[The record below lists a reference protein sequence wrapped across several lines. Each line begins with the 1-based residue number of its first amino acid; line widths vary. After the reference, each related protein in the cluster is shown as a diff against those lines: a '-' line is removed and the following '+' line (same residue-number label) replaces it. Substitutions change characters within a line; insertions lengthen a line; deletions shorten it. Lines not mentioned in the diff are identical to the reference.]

1 MTILVLGATGKTGRR
16 VVPPLDALGVDYR
29 AVSRRT
35 EIRFDW
41 SDRSTWARALEGATA
56 VYLVPPALNLEA
68 AEVAEFVPQ
77 AVEAGVRRIV
87 LLSARGIPADDGR
100 ERAVRESGVDWT
112 VLRPTWFSQNF
123 SEDYFLP
130 EILAGEIVLPAGSN
144 ATNTSSNYGPH
155 PFIDAQDIAD
165 VAVAALTQ
173 DGHAGVTYELSG
185 PEALTFVDVVARVGE
200 VSGRSVRITDVPAA
214 DYTAMLVQGGIEDA
228 YAEVL
233 TTSLIA
239 ILDGHDAALSDGVP
253 SVLGHDG
260 RLFGDYAK
268 EAAAA
273 WAIPERG

>member
-16 VVPPLDALGVDYR
+16 VVSSLDALGVDYR
-29 AVSRRT
+29 GVSRST

-41 SDRSTWARALEGATA
+41 SDPSTWARALDGATA
-56 VYLVPPALNLEA
+56 VYLVPLAMNLDD
-68 AEVAEFVPQ
+68 AELVEFVPQ
-77 AVEAGVRRIV
+77 AVAAGVRRIV
-87 LLSARGIPADDGR
+87 LLSARGIPTDDGR

-112 VLRPTWFSQNF
+112 ILRPTWFSHNF

-130 EILAGEIVLPAGSN
+130 EVLAGEVVLPAGTGN
-144 ATNTSSNYGPH
+144 GNGAH

-185 PEALTFVDVVARVGE
+185 PEALTFSEVLARIGE
-200 VSGRSVRITDVPAA
+200 VSGRSIRITDVPAA
-214 DYTAMLVQGGIEDA
+214 DYTGMLVQAGIEPA

-233 TTSLIA
+233 TMSLIA
-239 ILDGHDAALSDGVP
+239 IRDGHDAALSDGVP
-253 SVLGHDG
+253 SVLGRDG

-268 EAAAA
+268 ESAGI
-273 WAIPERG
+273 WA

>member
-16 VVPPLDALGVDYR
+16 VVSSLDALGVDYR

-35 EIRFDW
+35 EIPFDW
-41 SDRSTWARALEGATA
+41 SDPSTWARALDGATA
-56 VYLVPPALNLEA
+56 VYLVPLAMNLDD
-68 AEVAEFVPQ
+68 AELAEFVPQ
-77 AVEAGVRRIV
+77 AVAAGVRRIV
-87 LLSARGIPADDGR
+87 LLSARGIPSDDGR

-112 VLRPTWFSQNF
+112 ILRPTWFSHNF

-130 EILAGEIVLPAGSN
+130 EILAGEIVLPVGNGAGN
-144 ATNTSSNYGPH
+144 GAH

-185 PEALTFVDVVARVGE
+185 PEALTFAEVVARIGE
-200 VSGRSVRITDVPAA
+200 VSGRSIRITDVPAA
-214 DYTAMLVQGGIEDA
+214 DYTGMLVQGGIESA

-233 TTSLIA
+233 SMSLTA
-239 ILDGHDAALSDGVP
+239 IRDGHDAALSDGVP

-260 RLFGDYAK
+260 RLFGDYVK
-268 EAAAA
+268 EAAGS
-273 WAIPERG
+273 WVTP

>member
-1 MTILVLGATGKTGRR
+1 MTILVIGATGKTGRR
-16 VVPPLDALGVDYR
+16 AVSALDALGVDYR

-41 SDRSTWARALEGATA
+41 TDRSTWARALDGATG
-56 VYLVPPALNLEA
+56 VYLVAQAANLDH

-87 LLSARGIPADDGR
+87 LLSARGMPSDDGR
-100 ERAVRESGVDWT
+100 ESAVRESGVDWT
-112 VLRPTWFSQNF
+112 ILRPTWFSQNF

-130 EILAGEIVLPAGSN
+130 EILAGEIVVPSTGDGA
-144 ATNTSSNYGPH
+144 H

-185 PEALTFVDVVARVGE
+185 PEALTFTDAVARISDA
-200 VSGRSVRITDVPAA
+200 SGRSIRIKDVTAA
-214 DYTAMLVQGGIEDA
+214 DYTDKLVRGGIEAA

-233 TTSLIA
+233 TMSLTA

-253 SVLGHDG
+253 SVLGHSG
-260 RLFGDYAK
+260 RLFGDYVK
-268 EAAAA
+268 GAAGV
-273 WAIPERG
+273 WS

>member
-1 MTILVLGATGKTGRR
+1 MTILVLGGTGKTARR
-16 VVPPLDALGVDYR
+16 VVPALDALGVAHR

-41 SDRSTWARALEGATA
+41 SDRSTWAPVLDGATA
-56 VYLVPPALNLEA
+56 VYLVPPAMNMDD
-68 AEVAEFVPQ
+68 AEVAEFVPR

-87 LLSARGIPADDGR
+87 LLSARGISPDDGR

-112 VLRPTWFSQNF
+112 ILRPTWFSQNF

-130 EILAGEIVLPAGSN
+130 EVLAGEVVLPPGGDGA
-144 ATNTSSNYGPH
+144 H

-185 PEALTFVDVVARVGE
+185 PEALTFREVTARIGE
-200 VSGRSVRITDVPAA
+200 VSGRSIDVVDVPAA
-214 DYTAMLVQGGIEDA
+214 DYARMLVQGGIEAA

-233 TTSLIA
+233 TMALMA
-239 ILDGHDAALSDGVP
+239 IRDGHDAVVADGVP
-253 SVLGHDG
+253 SVLGRDG
-260 RLFGDYAK
+260 RLFGDYVK
-268 EAAAA
+268 EAAGA
-273 WAIPERG
+273 WA